1 MYAYGLWTDSYS
13 IRLCTVD
20 SYIEKPTLKPN
31 YSKVLEK
38 VNEI

>member
-1 MYAYGLWTDSYS
+1 MPMDYEQTYS

-20 SYIEKPTLKPN
+20 SYIEKPILKPN